1 MNIED
6 KILTIN
12 NNEYIVIDTIDLDN
26 KKYAYLVN
34 TANELDSMFKEVIIN
49 EEEMHIESIDKD
61 LFTNKIYPL
70 FIEKFKNY

>member
-6 KILTIN
+6 KVLTIN

-34 TANELDSMFKEVIIN
+34 TANELDSMFKEIIIN
-49 EEEMHIESIDKD
+49 EEEMRIESIDKD